1 MEINNANKASQV
13 RLAYAFVPALVVLT
27 VAAVFL
33 IGLSSSWLWI
43 AGGAVLLAIYI
54 AVVVTLGNNYVIVF
68 VGPDKVIVRYKA
80 LWPIRTENNSIEIDA
95 NDFAG
100 YEIKKTRFRTYLS
113 VFKNTPGG
121 VAKYPD
127 VCINLLDGEQIE
139 KIKRAFAILE
149 TITKKNN

>member
-1 MEINNANKASQV
+1 MEINNANNASQV
-13 RLAYAFVPALVVLT
+13 RLAYAFVPALVVLSVT
-27 VAAVFL
+27 VIYWGNFSTDL
-33 IGLSSSWLWI
+33 IWLFCGI
-43 AGGAVLLAIYI
+43 AVLLIYV
-54 AVVVTLGNNYVIVF
+54 AVAVLLGNNFVIVF

-127 VCINLLDGEQIE
+127 VCINLLDSEQIE

-149 TITKKNN
+149 TIKKKSN

>member
-13 RLAYAFVPALVVLT
+13 RMAYGFVPILVVLS
-27 VAAVFL
+27 VAVIYWGNFSTNLVWL
-33 IGLSSSWLWI
+33 IGGI
-43 AGGAVLLAIYI
+43 AILAIYV
-54 AVVVTLGNNYVIVF
+54 AVAVLFGNNFVIIY

-80 LWPIRTENNSIEIDA
+80 LWPVRTENNSIEIDA
-95 NDFAG
+95 SDFAG
-100 YEIKKTRFRTYLS
+100 YEITKTRFRTNLT

-121 VAKYPD
+121 VAKYPN

-149 TITKKNN
+149 TITKKSN

>member
-1 MEINNANKASQV
+1 MEINNANRASQV
-13 RLAYAFVPALVVLT
+13 RLAYAFVPALVTLT
-27 VAAVFL
+27 VVALFITNL
-33 IGLSSSWLWI
+33 TSNWLWI
-43 AGGAVLLAIYI
+43 VVGAAVLAVYV
-54 AVVVTLGNNYVIVF
+54 AVVMILGNNFVIIY

-95 NDFAG
+95 SDFAG
-100 YEIKKTRFRTYLS
+100 YELTKTRFRTNLT

-127 VCINLLDGEQIE
+127 VCINLLDSEQID

-149 TITKKNN
+149 TITKKSN

>member
-33 IGLSSSWLWI
+33 IDLSSSWLWI

>member
-13 RLAYAFVPALVVLT
+13 RMAYGFVPILVVLS
-27 VAAVFL
+27 VAVIYWGNFSTNLVWL
-33 IGLSSSWLWI
+33 IGGI
-43 AGGAVLLAIYI
+43 VILAIYV
-54 AVVVTLGNNYVIVF
+54 AVAVLFGNNFVIIY

-80 LWPIRTENNSIEIDA
+80 LWPVRTENNSIEIDA
-95 NDFAG
+95 SDFAG
-100 YEIKKTRFRTYLS
+100 YEITKTRFRTNLT

-121 VAKYPD
+121 VAKYPN

-149 TITKKNN
+149 TITKKSN

>member
-33 IGLSSSWLWI
+33 IDLSSSWLWI

-54 AVVVTLGNNYVIVF
+54 AVVVTLGNNYVIIY

-100 YEIKKTRFRTYLS
+100 YEITHGRFRTNLT

-127 VCINLLDGEQIE
+127 VCINLLDGEQVE

>member
-1 MEINNANKASQV
+1 MEINNANRASQV
-13 RLAYAFVPALVVLT
+13 RLVYAFVPALVTLT
-27 VAAVFL
+27 VVAVFITNL
-33 IGLSSSWLWI
+33 TSNWLWI
-43 AGGAVLLAIYI
+43 VAGAAVL
-54 AVVVTLGNNYVIVF
+54 AVYVAVAMTLGNNFVIIY

-95 NDFAG
+95 ADFAG
-100 YEIKKTRFRTYLS
+100 YELTKTRFRTNLT

-127 VCINLLDGEQIE
+127 VCINLLDSEQID

-149 TITKKNN
+149 TIKKKSN

>member
-33 IGLSSSWLWI
+33 IDLSSSWLWI
-43 AGGAVLLAIYI
+43 AGGAALLAIYI

>member
-33 IGLSSSWLWI
+33 IDLSSSWLWI

-54 AVVVTLGNNYVIVF
+54 AVVVTLGNNYVIIF

-80 LWPIRTENNSIEIDA
+80 LWPIRTENNSIEINA

-100 YEIKKTRFRTYLS
+100 YEITSSRFRTNLT

-121 VAKYPD
+121 IAKYPD

>member
-13 RLAYAFVPALVVLT
+13 RLAYAFVPALVVLSVT
-27 VAAVFL
+27 VIYWGNFSTSL
-33 IGLSSSWLWI
+33 IWLFCGI
-43 AGGAVLLAIYI
+43 AVLLIYV
-54 AVVVTLGNNYVIVF
+54 AVAVLLGNNFVIVF

-100 YEIKKTRFRTYLS
+100 YEITSSRFRTNLT

-121 VAKYPD
+121 IAKYPD
-127 VCINLLDGEQIE
+127 VCINLLDSEQIE

-149 TITKKNN
+149 TIKKKSN

>member
-13 RLAYAFVPALVVLT
+13 RMAYAFVPVLVVLS

-33 IGLSSSWLWI
+33 IDLSSSWLWI

>member
-27 VAAVFL
+27 VAAIFL
-33 IGLSSSWLWI
+33 LNLSSNLWWI
-43 AGGAVLLAIYI
+43 FGGAALLVIYV
-54 AVVVTLGNNYVIVF
+54 AVVVALGNNYVIIY

-100 YEIKKTRFRTYLS
+100 YEITPGRFRTNLT

-121 VAKYPD
+121 VAKYPN

-149 TITKKNN
+149 TIKKKSN